1 MTKNRVSGE
10 RLFASLNILLLHK
23 DDRADDDDDDD
34 DGDDENDDDDDDDD
48 DDDYNYDSDDVSTL
62 SKDLHYG
69 RGKRCDFQP
78 PRQPSH

>member
-48 DDDYNYDSDDVSTL
+48 DDDVDDDDDNIKIRHHTKFQL
-62 SKDLHYG
+62 NISKRLEVI
-69 RGKRCDFQP
+69 
-78 PRQPSH
+78 PS